1 MQAWR
6 RLIAILMIVLFAP
19 NTVVAAGP
27 LNLCLGSDGH
37 RVIEPLLEMHHHKG
51 HTEAGESNRASKGAA
66 DSEVVTAGPSGCCD
80 ILFDTSDL
88 AMPRDGLAV
97 AKQCAPSNAFFIL
110 VPHALSVA
118 RASFLRGLDV
128 KCRKYDLLAT
138 DPRLVDLA
146 TVVLLN

>member
-6 RLIAILMIVLFAP
+6 RRIAILMILLFAP

-66 DSEVVTAGPSGCCD
+66 DSEVVTAGPLPSMAARSASYSAGPGTASWCWSGR
-80 ILFDTSDL
+80 I
-88 AMPRDGLAV
+88 R
-97 AKQCAPSNAFFIL
+97 Q
-110 VPHALSVA
+110 
-118 RASFLRGLDV
+118 
-128 KCRKYDLLAT
+128 
-138 DPRLVDLA
+138 
-146 TVVLLN
+146 